1 MRRRGGEKIRTPA
14 LTSPQLR
21 QLIAGLIG
29 AWLDVNELSKQ
40 CRRSTR
46 WLRRNEQARFYYHR
60 SRNIMP
66 RLKNDLRL

>member
-1 MRRRGGEKIRTPA
+1 
-14 LTSPQLR
+14 
-21 QLIAGLIG
+21 LIAGLIG
-29 AWLDVNELSKQ
+29 DWLDVNELTKR